1 MKFGSMKG
9 IKNMDKYFYF
19 GEKVDGYS
27 TRVINEREARASAG
41 LMFLFAYTGFMFV
54 ALHKGDFVTD
64 LFAFTFFTEFF
75 IRVFINP
82 KYAPYMVLAR
92 LFISKQQ
99 PEYVGAPQKKFA
111 WTIGIL
117 LASSM
122 LYFVLMNKGGHI
134 RLSICYACLIFL
146 YFESVLGICLGC
158 GLYELITRQ
167 KAENCPGGV
176 CEIRTKDEVQKIS
189 PLQIVILAVVL
200 ITLYIGYPYVKN
212 KEYVHHVDTDSWAQA
227 VSAFDSQQ

>member
-1 MKFGSMKG
+1 
-9 IKNMDKYFYF
+9 MDKYLYF
-19 GEKVDGYS
+19 GEKVAGYP
-27 TRVINEREARASAG
+27 TRMINEREARASAG

-54 ALHKGDFVTD
+54 ALRKGDFVTD
-64 LFAFTFFTEFF
+64 LFAFTFFTEFI

-82 KYAPYMVLAR
+82 KYAPYMILAR
-92 LFISKQQ
+92 VFIGNQK

-111 WTIGIL
+111 WAIGVL
-117 LASSM
+117 LATSM

-158 GLYELITRQ
+158 SLYQLITRQ

-176 CEIRTKDEVQKIS
+176 CEIRTKDKIQKIS
-189 PLQIVILAVVL
+189 WAQLTFLGIVLAALLVAF
-200 ITLYIGYPYVKN
+200 PYVKN
-212 KEYVHHVDTDSWAQA
+212 KQYVFHIDNSDNFAA
-227 VSAFDSQQ
+227 AMSAFQDLK